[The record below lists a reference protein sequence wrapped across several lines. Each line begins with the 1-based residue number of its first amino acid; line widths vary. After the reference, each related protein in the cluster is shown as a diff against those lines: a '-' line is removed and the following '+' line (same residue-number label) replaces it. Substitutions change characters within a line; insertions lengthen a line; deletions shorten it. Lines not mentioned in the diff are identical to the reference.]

1 MYTTTARKRHRS
13 TSSSSPEESAVE
25 TRQQSRSPSPGR
37 DSDFESLPAHLVGG
51 PSRKRRR
58 KDAGHG
64 HGGPFI
70 RTGFESMAL
79 ESDEETVRGNGN
91 GVNGSFKQENE
102 FVDET
107 PPIAEREFNFQPG
120 THSGAYDTYRTTT
133 ADGDMPWWGMTR
145 VVKPESVEMPLSPD
159 GEVPPGGAKG
169 ESFVGEEGMVEDASD
184 PEAGGIPAVLR
195 GKNWYEPEKD
205 RIVVTSLSDTESDDS
220 PDPATPPID
229 LSAATDEIIEIPSSD
244 QLTQPGSRGF
254 TIHPTLLNRLNRM
267 TEAERSRLPF
277 GPGRY
282 PRTEERGLILY
293 RTPGETLNGVTRTGE
308 MDSDDDDGDRFQVLP
323 DEEAMSTDG
332 MEVEPEPDGGMAAM
346 SDVEVDQSG
355 IMEDVDSM
363 EIG

>member
-1 MYTTTARKRHRS
+1 MRQTQRPVGFPPSCVARI
-13 TSSSSPEESAVE
+13 
-25 TRQQSRSPSPGR
+25 GM
-37 DSDFESLPAHLVGG
+37 
-51 PSRKRRR
+51 SRKRTVSSAWGRVPSLIL
-58 KDAGHG
+58 AH
-64 HGGPFI
+64 
-70 RTGFESMAL
+70 AL
-79 ESDEETVRGNGN
+79 
-91 GVNGSFKQENE
+91 
-102 FVDET
+102 
-107 PPIAEREFNFQPG
+107 A
-120 THSGAYDTYRTTT
+120 
-133 ADGDMPWWGMTR
+133 
-145 VVKPESVEMPLSPD
+145 SV
-159 GEVPPGGAKG
+159 G
-169 ESFVGEEGMVEDASD
+169 
-184 PEAGGIPAVLR
+184 
-195 GKNWYEPEKD
+195 
-205 RIVVTSLSDTESDDS
+205 IVVTSLSDTESDDS